1 MCIFMNEKMRRRMES
16 INLKDTDIR
25 EYPELD
31 IIRHPHIV
39 TVNDGFILDI
49 DHSLM
54 VDEINWGNVLA
65 FFGD

>member
-39 TVNDGFILDI
+39 G
-49 DHSLM
+49 
-54 VDEINWGNVLA
+54 
-65 FFGD
+65 